1 MFYCYEHSGK
11 VVTKAFPLGKAPKFI
26 LVGKV
31 RYKRS
36 FQAERVGVPPTAGWP
51 IECVASGVHPDQRQE
66 LSDFLAKRGVPTEV
80 SADGNPIYTSPQHRR
95 KALKAR
101 GIHDRNSFL

>member
-11 VVTKAFPLGKAPKFI
+11 VVTKAFPLGKAPMSI

-80 SADGNPIYTSPQHRR
+80 SKDGNPIYTSPQHRR

-101 GIHDRNSFL
+101 GIHDRNSYL